1 LADRVTEIERE
12 CRQSWHE
19 AALWHLEDHVD
30 MAAWT
35 AHLFLY
41 HYCHQ
46 PERQVPPS
54 EYYRPHLGEARRKL
68 RLPVP

>member
-1 LADRVTEIERE
+1 MTET
-12 CRQSWHE
+12 
-19 AALWHLEDHVD
+19 EDHTN

-46 PERQVPPS
+46 PERHVPPS

-68 RLPVP
+68 GLPVP